1 MKRFHTPWP
10 RRTPSAALCVLLLAS
25 GGCVTR
31 GTHQTVVDER
41 DDLARERIALSE
53 RVELLETSNESLS
66 AERVTLLEQVEDLRE
81 RRDGLERDVRTLG
94 KAHDDLE
101 AELAAREAALVQQ
114 SDALAIR
121 EAELAELRSTYDGL
135 VGDLEAEVEAGR
147 MQVERLRS
155 GMSIA
160 LPNEV
165 LFAAG
170 SARLR
175 ESAREVLGRVAAR
188 LRESQDAVQ
197 VHGHTD
203 NVPISGPLAS
213 SYPSNWE
220 LAGARAAQVARLL
233 VEDGVDPARI
243 VAVSHAEFAPLG
255 PNDTPEARA
264 RNRRIEIRL
273 LPTTLEEAEE
283 SLPADGAA
291 P

>member
-1 MKRFHTPWP
+1 MRLFHTPWP
-10 RRTPSAALCVLLLAS
+10 RSTPSVWLCVLLLA

-31 GTHQTVVDER
+31 GTHQTVVEER
-41 DDLARERIALSE
+41 DELARERTALSE
-53 RVELLETSNESLS
+53 RVELLEASNESLS

-81 RRDGLERDVRTLG
+81 LRADLETDVRTLG
-94 KAHDDLE
+94 KAHDELE
-101 AELAAREAALVQQ
+101 AELAARERVLLEQ

-121 EAELAELRSTYDGL
+121 EAELEELRSTYDGL

-165 LFAAG
+165 LFAPG
-170 SARLR
+170 SAQIK

-188 LRESQDAVQ
+188 LRESEDAVQ

-203 NVPISGPLAS
+203 NVPIAGPS
-213 SYPSNWE
+213 NYPSNWE
-220 LAGARAAQVARLL
+220 LAGARAARVARLL
-233 VEDGVDPARI
+233 VEGGVDATRI

-255 PNDTPEARA
+255 PNDTPEGRA

-283 SLPADGAA
+283 SLPADGAS